1 MSGEGRRSA
10 RTTGDEDLLNE
21 RIRSATTDDQIGEIH
36 RWISTRRHIEL
47 TLYGSVT
54 LLALILGMRVEEA
67 IRTPASLIGAMWA
80 SSIGLAIAHWFAS
93 SIAGRV
99 SSPDRLPLGHYAN
112 ALLQSYPLLFASA
125 FGTLGALIGAYPD
138 GDVKAAAR
146 GADIMLI
153 ALCGAVA
160 WGGAAAHDAPY
171 RKRVTLALTVIVFA
185 SLISGTKYLLGH

>member
-1 MSGEGRRSA
+1 MKDGRQREHIA
-10 RTTGDEDLLNE
+10 AQRAAEEKLRVTL
-21 RIRSATTDDQIGEIH
+21 DDDDVRQIH

-99 SSPDRLPLGHYAN
+99 SSPERLPIGHYAN
-112 ALLQSYPLLFASA
+112 ALVQSYPLLVASL
-125 FGTLGALIGAYPD
+125 FGTIGALIGAYPD

-146 GADIMLI
+146 GADIMLV

-160 WGGAAAHDAPY
+160 WGGATAHEAPI
-171 RKRVTLALTVIVFA
+171 RKRITLSLAVIAFA
-185 SLISGTKYLLGH
+185 SLISGMKFILGH